1 MLPQIKQKS
10 LLNNPTA
17 HDPILSTRPKGR
29 SHSRSTFNQKKYCIL
44 EKNFRYRKSEIDLIV
59 RQNNLVIAVEIKTRS
74 SSFFGAPAS
83 FLKYKQQQRIVEALD
98 YYIRQNNLEVEVRF
112 DTISI
117 VKTKEGFEVEHIENA
132 FYHF

>member
-44 EKNFRYRKSEIDLIV
+44 EKNFRYRKAEIDLIV
-59 RQNNLVIAVEIKTRS
+59 RQNNLVVAVEIKTRS

-83 FLKYKQQQRIVEALD
+83 FLKYKQQQRIV
-98 YYIRQNNLEVEVRF
+98 
-112 DTISI
+112 
-117 VKTKEGFEVEHIENA
+117 
-132 FYHF
+132 